1 MTQGQSICEI
11 ETNRGLQ
18 AAEIAGQNDV
28 FRRAINDT
36 GARIEMVRKGIQGQ
50 IVLTRGIADA
60 GEDFQRCAIAA
71 VVEFDTFTE
80 DNDPHGDHSF
90 GAVTVAGERVFWKV
104 DLYDL
109 AYRYGSERPHDPS
122 VTARVLT
129 IMLASEY

>member
-1 MTQGQSICEI
+1 MTQGQSICDI

-18 AAEIAGQNDV
+18 AAEIAGQNDI
-28 FRRAINDT
+28 FRRAIHDA

-80 DNDPHGDHSF
+80 DNDPYGDHTF
-90 GAVTVAGERVFWKV
+90 GAFEFESAGETYSIFWKIDGV
-104 DLYDL
+104 D
-109 AYRYGSERPHDPS
+109 APSHNGITMCQTGFVGSQ
-122 VTARVLT
+122 
-129 IMLASEY
+129 

>member
-1 MTQGQSICEI
+1 MTQGQSICDI

-36 GARIEMVRKGIQGQ
+36 GARIEMARKGIQGQ
-50 IVLTRGIADA
+50 VLLTRGIADA
-60 GEDFQRCAIAA
+60 TEEFQRSAVAA
-71 VVEFDTFTE
+71 VAEFDTFTE
-80 DNDPHGDHSF
+80 DIDPHGDHGF
-90 GAVTVAGERVFWKV
+90 GAITVAGERVFWKV